1 MVWMEGKKG
10 TSSKRKR
17 CSVAKVVLGE
27 TWPVI
32 EGESSAR
39 SRQDVTGVSK
49 EKARQNTQVWRSLA
63 RDPTLGGPLL
73 TVCIQVSIIPILSG
87 SLPSC
92 PSQLIHDC
100 LQLYLARQPPVST
113 HTSLGN
119 SHKLLT
125 PPDVGYS
132 LSDLPFHYFPT

>member
-1 MVWMEGKKG
+1 MVWMEKKKG
-10 TSSKRKR
+10 TNSKRKR
-17 CSVAKVVLGE
+17 CRIEKVVLGE

-49 EKARQNTQVWRSLA
+49 EKARRNTGVEIAGTRSHPGWALA
-63 RDPTLGGPLL
+63 HCLHSSFNYTHS
-73 TVCIQVSIIPILSG
+73 QWQ
-87 SLPSC
+87 LPSC
-92 PSQLIHDC
+92 PGQLIHDC

-132 LSDLPFHYFPT
+132 LSDLPFHYLPT